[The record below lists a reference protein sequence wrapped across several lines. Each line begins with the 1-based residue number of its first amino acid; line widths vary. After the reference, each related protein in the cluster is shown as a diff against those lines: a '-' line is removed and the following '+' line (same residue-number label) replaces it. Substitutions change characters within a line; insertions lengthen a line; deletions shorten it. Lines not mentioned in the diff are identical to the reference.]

1 MATLRKKKR
10 LFLVLVGLALIV
22 LVVGLVFLSS
32 SSLQMRARLALDYL
46 RGVVNPIGTLAPAE
60 AVDLPVSSGV
70 FAPFT
75 SATTTGGKRRTGT
88 AAPLPAQ
95 ASLTS
100 PEFVEPRD
108 LQGWNNCGPA
118 TLALALRMYGWKGDQ
133 QTVAAVIKPK
143 DLDKNVNVEEL
154 ASYAQSAAGLAAA
167 VRVGGT
173 LDVLQRLIAAGYPVI
188 IERDFT
194 LEKSFW
200 PGDDRWSSHFVLLT
214 GYDQSAGTLTTQ
226 DAYYGPDV
234 DVDAEQLVRS
244 WKAFNYVYMVLYPS
258 ADAGKVAAL
267 LGDEWSEEK
276 AYQTA
281 VTTALQQTQAD
292 RTDLYAWFNLG
303 SSYVGLGQYESAWL
317 AFNEARK
324 IGLPQR
330 MLRYQFGP
338 FLAYFHSLRTEDLQ
352 ILTEYAL
359 ERTPTSE
366 EAMLWEGWAQYRLGH
381 KSIALE
387 YFQKALEARPGYA
400 DAEYALEYVQA
411 N

>member
-1 MATLRKKKR
+1 M
-10 LFLVLVGLALIV
+10 FLVLAGLVLIV
-22 LVVGLVFLSS
+22 LVAGLVFLSS
-32 SSLQMRARLALDYL
+32 TSLQMRARLAMDYL

-60 AVDLPVSSGV
+60 GVDLPTSNGV

-75 SATTTGGKRRTGT
+75 STATTGGKSRAGS
-88 AAPLPAQ
+88 AAPLPVQ

-234 DVDAEQLVRS
+234 EVDAEQLVRS

-338 FLAYFHSLRTEDLQ
+338 FEAAYATGRAQDLQ
-352 ILTEYAL
+352 ELVNYAMKT
-359 ERTPTSE
+359 TPNSE
-366 EAMLWEGWAQYRLGH
+366 EALFWQGKLYLMQKQPAFAR
-381 KSIALE
+381 KSFLEALS
-387 YFQKALEARPGYA
+387 ARPGYA
-400 DAEYALEYVQA
+400 QAQSALNSLQ
-411 N
+411 

>member
-1 MATLRKKKR
+1 MATFRKKKG
-10 LFLVLVGLALIV
+10 LFLTLLSLALI
-22 LVVGLVFLSS
+22 GLVAGLFFLSS
-32 SSLQMRARLALDYL
+32 ASHQMRARLALTYL
-46 RGVVNPIGTLAPAE
+46 RGVVNPIGVLAPDE
-60 AVDLPVSSGV
+60 VVDLTAPNGV
-70 FAPFT
+70 FAPFP
-75 SATTTGGKRRTGT
+75 SAAT
-88 AAPLPAQ
+88 AEVKSRAAASALLPVQ
-95 ASLTS
+95 AKLTP
-100 PEFVEPRD
+100 PEFVEARD
-108 LQGWNNCGPA
+108 LQNWNNCGPA

-154 ASYAQSAAGLAAA
+154 ADYARTSAGLAAT

-173 LDVLQRLIAAGYPVI
+173 LDLLQRLIAAGYPVI

-214 GYDQSAGTLTTQ
+214 GYDQNAGTFTTQ

-234 DVDAEQLVRS
+234 EVNAEQLART
-244 WKAFNYVYMVLYPS
+244 WKAFNYVYLVLYPA
-258 ADAGKVAAL
+258 ADAGKVSAL
-267 LGDEWSEEK
+267 LGDAWSAAT

-281 VTTALQQTQAD
+281 LTTALQQTQSN

-303 SSYVGLGQYESAWL
+303 SSYVGLGQYESAWW

-338 FLAYFHSLRTEDLQ
+338 FEAAYATGRVQDLQ
-352 ILTEYAL
+352 ELVNYAIKT
-359 ERTPTSE
+359 TPNSE
-366 EAMLWEGWAQYRLGH
+366 EALFWQGKLYLMEKQPAFAR
-381 KSIALE
+381 KSFLEALS
-387 YFQKALEARPGYA
+387 ARPGYEQA
-400 DAEYALEYVQA
+400 QSALNSLQ
-411 N
+411 

>member
-1 MATLRKKKR
+1 

-22 LVVGLVFLSS
+22 LLAGLFFLSS

-46 RGVVNPIGTLAPAE
+46 RGVVNPIGTLTPAE
-60 AVDLPVSSGV
+60 AVDLPTSNGV

-75 SATTTGGKRRTGT
+75 SATTTGEKSHTGT

-95 ASLTS
+95 ASLPS

-154 ASYAQSAAGLAAA
+154 ASYAQSAAGLSAA

-173 LDVLQRLIAAGYPVI
+173 LDLLQSLIAAGYPVI

-234 DVDAEQLVRS
+234 EVEAKQLVRS
-244 WKAFNYVYMVLYPS
+244 WKAFNYVYMVLYPT

-267 LGDEWSEEK
+267 LGDDWSEEE
-276 AYQTA
+276 AYQTS

-338 FLAYFHSLRTEDLQ
+338 FEAAYATGRAQDLQ
-352 ILTEYAL
+352 DLVNYAMKT
-359 ERTPTSE
+359 TPNSE
-366 EAMLWEGWAQYRLGH
+366 EALFWQGKLYLMEKQPAFAR
-381 KSIALE
+381 KSFLEALS
-387 YFQKALEARPGYA
+387 ARPGYA
-400 DAEYALEYVQA
+400 QAQSALNSLQ
-411 N
+411 

>member
-1 MATLRKKKR
+1 
-10 LFLVLVGLALIV
+10 
-22 LVVGLVFLSS
+22 
-32 SSLQMRARLALDYL
+32 
-46 RGVVNPIGTLAPAE
+46 
-60 AVDLPVSSGV
+60 
-70 FAPFT
+70 
-75 SATTTGGKRRTGT
+75 
-88 AAPLPAQ
+88 
-95 ASLTS
+95 
-100 PEFVEPRD
+100 
-108 LQGWNNCGPA
+108 
-118 TLALALRMYGWKGDQ
+118 MYGWKGDQ

-173 LDVLQRLIAAGYPVI
+173 LDLLQRLIAAGYPVI

-200 PGDDRWSSHFVLLT
+200 PGDDRWSSHFVLIT

-234 DVDAEQLVRS
+234 EVDAEQLVRS
-244 WKAFNYVYMVLYPS
+244 WKAFNYVYMVLYPT

-267 LGDEWSEEK
+267 LGDGWSEEK

-303 SSYVGLGQYESAWL
+303 SCYVGLGQYESAWL

-338 FLAYFHSLRTEDLQ
+338 FEAAYASGRAQDLQ
-352 ILTEYAL
+352 ELVNYAMKT
-359 ERTPTSE
+359 TPNSE
-366 EAMLWEGWAQYRLGH
+366 EALFWQGKLYLMEKQPAFAR
-381 KSIALE
+381 KSFLEALS
-387 YFQKALEARPGYA
+387 ARPGYA
-400 DAEYALEYVQA
+400 QAQSALNSLQ
-411 N
+411 